1 MPAVK
6 ITILGYLFVRG
17 GGKFEADERAFYCGL
32 REWSLLFVG
41 ARASVVINEFMAGSS
56 DRRLSWS
63 TNDVAR
69 IGSGLVWSQPEFADG
84 T

>member
-1 MPAVK
+1 MNKRFIVVFASG
-6 ITILGYLFVRG
+6 T
-17 GGKFEADERAFYCGL
+17 
-32 REWSLLFVG
+32 LLFIG
-41 ARASVVINEFMAGSS
+41 ARAGVVINEFMAGSS

-84 T
+84 TWTPGNLPALGCGTSF